1 MINVLIIEDNIQ
13 KLGRLK
19 QAVLS
24 CGIDERHL
32 RHALNSVEAM
42 SAVEELR
49 FDLVLLDVN
58 LPRRLGEKET
68 RGEGLELLRRI
79 NRNPSV
85 MQPRYVVGITA
96 FDDVVAEFGEEF
108 ADQLWSLIHYSENS
122 DRWQSQVS
130 AKIEYISALR
140 KSDNF
145 SDGRTYGIDV
155 ALVCALPDVE
165 LAAVKELPCEWQPLR
180 IPHDHTHYI
189 TGTIETDEAT
199 ISIVAAAAPRMG
211 MPASAVL
218 ASKMVSTF
226 RPRILGMTG
235 ICAGRS
241 SKTSLGDVVV
251 AEPAF
256 DWGSGKIDS
265 HEGMPR
271 FRPSPH
277 QLDLNVDLSA
287 FLVNFF
293 DDPALLASIRSKCSA
308 APERGDL
315 KVRVAPMASGA
326 SVIANSKLFEE
337 LLDGNRDI
345 TGLEMEA
352 YGIFVAATGCAKPR
366 PFPLVMKSVCD
377 FADEDKRDDYQR
389 YAAQTSARCFYEA
402 VKQLYATK
410 TIAALG

>member
-1 MINVLIIEDNIQ
+1 MINILIVEDSLE

-19 QAVLS
+19 QAVLN
-24 CGIDERHL
+24 CGIEERQV
-32 RHALNSVEAM
+32 RHAFNSVEAM
-42 SAVEELR
+42 ERLLEMR

-58 LPRRLGEKET
+58 IPRRFDEPAV
-68 RGEGLELLRRI
+68 RGEGLELLRRVS
-79 NRNPSV
+79 RDPDV
-85 MQPRYVVGITA
+85 HKPRYVVGVTA
-96 FDDVVAEFGEEF
+96 YDDVVEEFGEDF

-122 DRWQSQVS
+122 DRWQSQVN
-130 AKIEYISALR
+130 AKIDYIRALR
-140 KSDNF
+140 ESDNF

-155 ALVCALPDVE
+155 ALICALPDVE
-165 LAAVKELPCEWQPLR
+165 LSAVKELPCEWQPLR
-180 IPHDHTHYI
+180 LPHDQTHYL
-189 TGTIETDEAT
+189 TGTIEAKGVS

-226 RPRILGMTG
+226 RPKILGMTG
-235 ICAGRS
+235 ICAGRA
-241 SKTSLGDVVV
+241 SKTGLGDVVI

-265 HEGMPR
+265 HAGEPR

-277 QLDLNVDLSA
+277 QLDLNVDLAA
-287 FLVNFF
+287 FLKNLF
-293 DDPALLASIRSKCSA
+293 DDVGLLATIRSKCNA
-308 APERGDL
+308 APNRGDL

-326 SVIANSKLFEE
+326 SVVANAKLFEE

-352 YGIFVAATGCAKPR
+352 YGIFVAANGCAKPR
-366 PFPLVMKSVCD
+366 PIPLVMKSVCD
-377 FADEDKRDDYQR
+377 FADEDKDDDYQR

-402 VKQLYATK
+402 IKRLYESG
-410 TIAALG
+410 TIRDL